1 MNILI
6 TGGSGFLGRKL
17 ARALAARGTLL
28 DRAIQ
33 RITLFDALTGD
44 PHPIDAARVIQGDI
58 ASSADVEAALTPGTD
73 VVFHLAAVVSGQAE
87 EDFDLGMRVNVD
99 GTRALV
105 EACRALGTA
114 PTLVFTSSIAVFG
127 GPLPDPV
134 PDAWPLTPQNSYGAQ
149 KAMCELLINDMS
161 RKGYLDG
168 RCVRLP
174 TVTVRPGKANK
185 AASSWASGILREP
198 LNGLPAVCPV
208 APATRTWVLSPRR
221 AVEALIVAAEAPR
234 SSFAHTRSIN
244 VPGLS
249 VSARDMVDALR
260 RVAGDETADRVRW
273 DIDPVVARIVSAW
286 PVAFEA
292 AFGRSLGMTA
302 DPDFD
307 SVVRAYMTDELG
319 RAG

>member
-1 MNILI
+1 MNVLI
-6 TGGSGFLGRKL
+6 TGGLGFLGRRL
-17 ARALAARGTLL
+17 SRALAERGRLRGQ
-28 DRAIQ
+28 DIRS
-33 RITLFDALTGD
+33 ITLFDAVSAAP
-44 PHPIDAARVIQGDI
+44 PHSGPVRVVTGDI
-58 ASSADVEAALTPGTD
+58 ASPVDVEAALSAGAD

-99 GTRALV
+99 GTRALT
-105 EACRALGTA
+105 EACRRLGTA

-161 RKGYLDG
+161 RKGFLDG

-174 TVTVRPGKANK
+174 TITVRPGRPNR
-185 AASSWASGILREP
+185 AASSWASGIIREP
-198 LNGLPAVCPV
+198 LNGQLAVCPV
-208 APATRTWVLSPRR
+208 APDTRTWVLSPQR
-221 AVEALIVAAEAPR
+221 AIDALIVAAEAPA
-234 SSFAHTRSIN
+234 SAFGHTRSIN

-260 RVAGDETADRVRW
+260 RVAGEEVWARVRW
-273 DIDPVVARIVSAW
+273 EYDPIVARIVSGW

-292 AFGRSLGMTA
+292 SLGRALGMAA
-302 DPDFD
+302 DADFD
-307 SVVRAYMTDELG
+307 SVVRAYMGDELG
-319 RAG
+319 